1 MIWSLTSRVLQET
14 EVGANPVQVE
24 IGEFDEAIDI
34 IEDVVT
40 ESKFTNTLT
49 SNQNFNVTVNVL
61 LSPDGW

>member
-1 MIWSLTSRVLQET
+1 M
-14 EVGANPVQVE
+14 GANPVQVE

-34 IEDVVT
+34 VEGVVT

-49 SNQNFNVTVNVL
+49 PNQNFNVTVNVL

>member
-1 MIWSLTSRVLQET
+1 M
-14 EVGANPVQVE
+14 GANPVQVE
-24 IGEFDEAIDI
+24 IGEFDEAIDV